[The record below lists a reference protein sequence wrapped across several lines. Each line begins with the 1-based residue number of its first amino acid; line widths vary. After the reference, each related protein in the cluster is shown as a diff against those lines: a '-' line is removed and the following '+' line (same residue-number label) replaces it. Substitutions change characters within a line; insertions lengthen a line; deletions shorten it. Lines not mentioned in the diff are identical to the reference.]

1 MTDTVF
7 LVYLARDGLFVVAE
21 YTRELGFWCTRV
33 IPSSLLGL
41 TRVYIPSG
49 PRLFDADGGG
59 FRDDF
64 FRLPMVSK
72 KKGDAE
78 SGGVQEWKPR
88 LLVSLCLGGRCFDHH
103 REWATRKCRRATDV
117 QP

>member
-1 MTDTVF
+1 MQNIQENWVSGAPESF
-7 LVYLARDGLFVVAE
+7 L
-21 YTRELGFWCTRV
+21 
-33 IPSSLLGL
+33 LLYWGL

-78 SGGVQEWKPR
+78 SGGMETAIVGLSLSWWA
-88 LLVSLCLGGRCFDHH
+88 LL
-103 REWATRKCRRATDV
+103 
-117 QP
+117 